1 MSASTK
7 VDPQM
12 VLDLLNA
19 ADCDEW
25 KDPSVREMFRLVAL
39 GFRQVL
45 AERDELNEDVR
56 SFERELTTIAR
67 RPDRRQG
74 ESRVCFWL
82 RRIGEQLAEEADRTE
97 KMKAERDAALAHLKV
112 ARELLVTHAEDL
124 EAEGCPDDA
133 KHVFDTIEKWGTAH
147 EAVATG
153 IRDVIAEAFPKPE
166 ACPRCAVKP
175 DGVHSICS
183 AHRPKAAKVMCNE
196 CGEVEKMIDDPRCM
210 VCAFVTDPVNNA
222 KQT

>member
-1 MSASTK
+1 MSTPTK

-39 GFRQVL
+39 GFRQTL
-45 AERDELNEDVR
+45 AERDELNEDAR

-97 KMKAERDAALAHLKV
+97 KMKAERDAIKAEAVRLSEVVHSLCSDELAAALAAWRGLSGEERAQAMRLV
-112 ARELLVTHAEDL
+112 YNMPDPAGEIVERLL
-124 EAEGCPDDA
+124 
-133 KHVFDTIEKWGTAH
+133 
-147 EAVATG
+147 
-153 IRDVIAEAFPKPE
+153 
-166 ACPRCAVKP
+166 
-175 DGVHSICS
+175 
-183 AHRPKAAKVMCNE
+183 KAA
-196 CGEVEKMIDDPRCM
+196 GR
-210 VCAFVTDPVNNA
+210 
-222 KQT
+222 